1 MAILKPI
8 REDTGARRMARFE
21 ILLAFGALAA
31 ISSVG
36 QVAEEY
42 HVKAAFLYNF
52 ARFVEWPSTAFRNQQ
67 DPFVV
72 CVLGADP
79 FGSAL
84 EETLGGKQIDGRAFR
99 IARISEAPQ
108 ANACQILFIGFPD
121 RKRMAA
127 AIAALPARGV
137 LTIGETDG
145 FIAAGGIV
153 NLTLREG
160 HVGFQVNQRAAERAD
175 LQISSRLL
183 SLAQAVDR

>member
-8 REDTGARRMARFE
+8 REGTRARRMARFE

-72 CVLGADP
+72 CVLGANP

-99 IARISEAPQ
+99 ISRISESPQ